1 MMMIWSGN
9 GTTFISCLLLSLFA
23 GLLCGMA
30 LKHLLKLDSIPK
42 TACIGAAGTAVFL
55 CIHGFTDTALMCAVV
70 FQILLFASVYDIKN
84 HTVPDY
90 VHILIMSAGLLRFQP
105 LPAFLGF
112 ILVPLPFFIAA
123 LRKENSVGGGDIK
136 LMAACGFVLGAK
148 WGFTALI
155 FGLVMAV
162 LWNAAYNKEK
172 KEPFALAPYLTLGC
186 FMALIQI

>member
-1 MMMIWSGN
+1 MMDWIDN
-9 GTTFISCLLLSLFA
+9 GTAFISCLLLSLFA

-30 LKHLLKLDSIPK
+30 LKHTLKLDSIPK

-55 CIHGFTDTALMCAVV
+55 CIHGFTTTALMCAIV
-70 FQILLFASVYDIKN
+70 FQTLLFASVYDIKT

-136 LMAACGFVLGAK
+136 LMAACGFVLGVK

-155 FGLVMAV
+155 FGLLMAV

-172 KEPFALAPYLTLGC
+172 KPFALAPYLTLGC

>member
-1 MMMIWSGN
+1 MDWIGD
-9 GTTFISCLLLSLFA
+9 GTAFTACLLLSLFA

-30 LKHLLKLDSIPK
+30 LKQILKLDAIPK

-55 CIHGFTDTALMCAVV
+55 CIHGFTPTALMCALV
-70 FQILLFASVYDIKN
+70 FQILLFASVYDIKT

-90 VHILIMSAGLLRFQP
+90 AHILIMSAGLLRFQP

-136 LMAACGFVLGAK
+136 LMAACGFVLGVRL
-148 WGFTALI
+148 GFTALI

-172 KEPFALAPYLTLGC
+172 KPFALAPYLTFGC